1 MFTLPF
7 VHSLCD
13 PHGSSTVEKMS
24 DSDNSHHIWQSKQVL
39 LPRSRPLLLWR
50 LLPLIYVPCV
60 FFLVLPP
67 KNKCSTF
74 WSVSGK
80 CCHPWNFGTFTVY
93 FLYASFLPATFY
105 GVVAWWFTILASH
118 GKPIFKN
125 KSTRRINRILKGR
138 WWFPESSLMFPEVPQ
153 SFLGILKVPQLP
165 SPLKNP
171 TRYLF
176 KTLTIVTSPLR

>member
-1 MFTLPF
+1 M
-7 VHSLCD
+7 
-13 PHGSSTVEKMS
+13 GA
-24 DSDNSHHIWQSKQVL
+24 
-39 LPRSRPLLLWR
+39 LLLRKWATQIIHTIFGKASKCYCR
-50 LLPLIYVPCV
+50 DLDLCCCEDFCLWYMFLV

-80 CCHPWNFGTFTVY
+80 CCHPSNFGTFTIY

-105 GVVAWWFTILASH
+105 GLVAWWFTILASH